1 MPKSQKKIKGGKFQI
16 PGVDIGSLRSAATSA
31 GNGIDTLQKFIKN
44 IETKLQE
51 SQMAI
56 KKSGL
61 VNPAY
66 AGGYIKSK
74 PVVKK
79 PVTKPVVKKPVT
91 KPVVKK
97 PVTKPVVK
105 KPVTKPVVKKPVTK
119 PVVKKPVVTKP
130 VVKKPVTKPVVK
142 KPVTKPVVKKPVTK
156 PVVKKPVVKS
166 KTKKTSKGGGGSDWM
181 SSVNSRGNSAAPD
194 SYWGYPG
201 ELWFRQF
208 NKTGEYIPNS
218 QLAFAAAPIS
228 TCPDN
233 ESD

>member
-1 MPKSQKKIKGGKFQI
+1 MPKSQKKIKGGKLQI
-16 PGVDIGSLRSAATSA
+16 PGVDVGSLRSAGTSA
-31 GNGIDTLQKFIKN
+31 SSGIDTLQKFITN

-51 SQMAI
+51 SQVAM

-66 AGGYIKSK
+66 AGGAIKSK

-79 PVTKPVVKKPVT
+79 PA
-91 KPVVKK
+91 
-97 PVTKPVVK
+97 
-105 KPVTKPVVKKPVTK
+105 TK

-130 VVKKPVTKPVVK
+130 VVKKPATKPVVK
-142 KPVTKPVVKKPVTK
+142 KPI
-156 PVVKKPVVKS
+156 VKS

-218 QLAFAAAPIS
+218 QLAFAAAPVS

>member
-1 MPKSQKKIKGGKFQI
+1 MPKSQKKIKGGKLQI
-16 PGVDIGSLRSAATSA
+16 PGVDVGSLRSAGTSA
-31 GNGIDTLQKFIKN
+31 SSGIDTLQKFITN

-51 SQMAI
+51 SQVAM

-66 AGGYIKSK
+66 AGGAIKSK

-105 KPVTKPVVKKPVTK
+105 KPVTKPVVKKPATK

-130 VVKKPVTKPVVK
+130 VVKKPATKPVVK
-142 KPVTKPVVKKPVTK
+142 KPI
-156 PVVKKPVVKS
+156 VKS

-218 QLAFAAAPIS
+218 QLAFAAAPVS

>member
-16 PGVDIGSLRSAATSA
+16 PGVDIGSLRSAATTA
-31 GNGIDTLQKFIKN
+31 GTGIDTLQKFITN

-66 AGGYIKSK
+66 AGGAIKSK
-74 PVVKK
+74 PIIKK
-79 PVTKPVVKKPVT
+79 SATKPVVKKPATKPVIKKPAT

-97 PVTKPVVK
+97 PATKPVVK
-105 KPVTKPVVKKPVTK
+105 KPAIKPVIKKPATKPVVKKPI
-119 PVVKKPVVTKP
+119 
-130 VVKKPVTKPVVK
+130 
-142 KPVTKPVVKKPVTK
+142 
-156 PVVKKPVVKS
+156 VKS

-218 QLAFAAAPIS
+218 QLAFAAAPVS